1 MVETTLGQLK
11 VDVARAGERFLL
23 QMSGT
28 AELKDSTP
36 LAELLLK
43 ADHEVRALGL
53 TQVDVDVRTVEFM
66 NSSALNAFVRWF
78 AGMKERGGGYNV
90 RFLSDPSKRW
100 QRGSLNALA
109 TFASGTVT
117 VEAV

>member
-1 MVETTLGQLK
+1 MPEINVGQLK
-11 VDVARAGERFLL
+11 VDSAPDGERFV
-23 QMSGT
+23 MHMTGT

-43 ADHEVRALGL
+43 ADGEVRALGL
-53 TQVDVDVRTVEFM
+53 TQVDVDVRAVEFM

-78 AGMKERGGGYNV
+78 AGMKERGGGYTV

-100 QRGSLNALA
+100 QRSSLNALA
-109 TFASGTVT
+109 TFATGTVT
-117 VEAV
+117 VVTQ